1 MKDIDKQYFNQ
12 LLKKY
17 RKGTATREEISFLES
32 FYNMFDVNDELIND
46 DNEHA
51 YQQLKDSLKSSI
63 DERIDREEQSPGI
76 KLRPMIVRYAAAA
89 AVLLFVSLGVYL
101 LVKPHTQ
108 TDFATLA
115 KNIKPGGNR
124 ATLTLANGKQIDLT
138 KVVNGVIAQQA
149 NISIHKN
156 ANNML
161 VYSGG
166 ANNQA
171 VDAAGN
177 VPKNI
182 ISTPKGG
189 QYQVVLPDGTNV
201 TLNAASSLTYPVA
214 FAGHERVVELK
225 GEAYFEVAKNK
236 AMPFK
241 VKSGMQTVTVLGT
254 HFNVN
259 AYYDESSIKTT
270 LLEGSVEVTAGDN
283 KEFIVPGQQVVAQPS
298 GSLYKQAANTDKEV
312 AWKNGVFSFD
322 GDDVKIIMRQVSRW
336 YDVSVVY
343 SGDFPNDKFYGEI
356 ARTSSLTDVLKIME
370 LNNIHFDI
378 NGRRITVSYSAPK
391 TQN

>member
-17 RKGTATREEISFLES
+17 RKGTATKEEIGFLES
-32 FYNMFDVNDELIND
+32 FYNMFDVNDELITD

-51 YQQLKDSLKSSI
+51 YQQLKDSLKRNI
-63 DERIDREEQSPGI
+63 DEQIDRGEKSPTF
-76 KLRPMIVRYAAAA
+76 KLRRIVFPYAAAA
-89 AVLLFVSLGVYL
+89 AILVFASIGVYL
-101 LVKPHTQ
+101 LVKPHRQ
-108 TDFATLA
+108 TDTATLA
-115 KNIKPGGNR
+115 RNIKPGGNR

-138 KVVNGVIAQQA
+138 KAGNGVIAQQA

-161 VYSGG
+161 VYTVG

-177 VPKNI
+177 IQKNI

-201 TLNAASSLTYPVA
+201 TLNAASSLTYPVT
-214 FAGHERVVELK
+214 FAGHERVVELN
-225 GEAYFEVAKNK
+225 GEAYFEVSKNK

-241 VKSGMQTVTVLGT
+241 VKSGIQTVTVLGT
-254 HFNVN
+254 HFNVD

-270 LLEGSVEVTAGDN
+270 LLEGSVEVTAGEN
-283 KEFIVPGQQVVAQPS
+283 KELITPGQQVVAQQP
-298 GSLYKQAANTDKEV
+298 GTLYKRTANTDKEV

-322 GDDVKIIMRQVSRW
+322 GDDVKTIMRQVSRW
-336 YDVSVVY
+336 YDVNVVY
-343 SGDFPNDKFYGEI
+343 SGDFPNEKFYGEI
-356 ARTSSLTDVLKIME
+356 ARTSSLADVLKIME
-370 LNNIHFDI
+370 INNIHFDI
-378 NGRRITVSYSAPK
+378 SGRSITVSYLPK
-391 TQN
+391 TTQK